1 MIPEPSP
8 QPQEKRPGT
17 RRQGLVVGALVV
29 AACYVTGLAVNNL
42 ATGDAAG
49 VINRI
54 FPRIGQGN
62 SVDASAIAAT
72 WRIVQQEYVLRS
84 LGADVGTQGAET
96 GIIAKLKNDYN
107 DRFSNYY
114 TADQYAQLQSNLS
127 GQRQGS
133 IGIALEAR
141 CAGETVCGQNA
152 TPTELTIEEVLHN
165 QPAEKAGLRNNDVL
179 VSVDGKNLAQLVPD
193 ISNRLDRAAS
203 LVRGDPNTQ
212 VTIGVLR
219 AGQPMSFT
227 VTRQNLQIPAVY
239 SQRFGPVLDIEVTG
253 FDDNSGADFRKQ
265 LQDGLNGGATSVIL
279 DLRGNPGGLV
289 SEAQS
294 IASQFLTPVKGKEE
308 DVVVRRGRMTTST
321 QDPLG
326 VPGTAEKVERDTIQ
340 SGGVAP
346 SQKLVVLVDGDSAS
360 ASEIVAAALH
370 DYNRAQLVGE
380 KTFGKG
386 SVQED
391 FPLPGGADLH
401 LTVERWFGP
410 DGESIDGTGITP
422 DRAVALPNG
431 DDRFRIDAQ
440 SAAPAADPQ
449 LQAAL
454 QLLQPQPAPA

>member
-1 MIPEPSP
+1 MIPESP
-8 QPQEKRPGT
+8 EPRAQRPG
-17 RRQGLVVGALVV
+17 RSRQGVVLGALVV

-49 VINRI
+49 IIDRI
-54 FPRIGQGN
+54 FPRIAQGN
-62 SVDASAIAAT
+62 QVDASAIAAT
-72 WRIVQQEYVLRS
+72 WRIIQQQYVLRS
-84 LGADVGTQGAET
+84 LSGDVGTRGAET
-96 GIIAKLKNDYN
+96 GIIDKLKNDYN

-127 GQRQGS
+127 GQRSGS

-141 CAGETVCGQNA
+141 CPGEKICAQSAN
-152 TPTELTIEEVLHN
+152 PTELVIEEVLHN
-165 QPAEKAGLRNNDVL
+165 QPAEKAGLRSGDVL
-179 VSVDGKNLAQLVPD
+179 VSVDNQNLGQLVPD
-193 ISNRLDRAAS
+193 VSSRLDKAAA
-203 LVRGDPNTQ
+203 LVRGNPGTQ
-212 VTIGVLR
+212 VTLGVLR
-219 AGQPMSFT
+219 GGQPVSVT
-227 VTRQNLQIPAVY
+227 VTRQNLTIPAVY
-239 SQRFGPVLDIEVTG
+239 SQRFGSVLDVEVTG
-253 FDDNSGADFRKQ
+253 FDDNSGNDVRKQ

-289 SEAQS
+289 SEAQT
-294 IASQFLTPVKGKEE
+294 IASQFLQPIKGKQD
-308 DVVVRRGRMTTST
+308 DVVVRRGRMTTSS

-326 VPGTAEKVERDTIQ
+326 VPGTAEKVEHDAIL
-340 SGGVAP
+340 SGGVALTP
-346 SQKLVVLVDGDSAS
+346 KMVVLVDGDSAS

-370 DYNRAQLVGE
+370 DDHRAQLVGE

-410 DGESIDGTGITP
+410 AGESIDGTGITP
-422 DRAVALPNG
+422 DRTVTLPSP

-440 SAAPAADPQ
+440 SADPAADTQ

-454 QLLQPQPAPA
+454 QMLQPQPAPA

>member
-1 MIPEPSP
+1 VIPDPPEPREA
-8 QPQEKRPGT
+8 QPGRP
-17 RRQGLVVGALVV
+17 RRQGLVVGVLVL

-62 SVDASAIAAT
+62 NVDESAIAAT
-72 WRIVQQEYVLRS
+72 WRVIQQEYVLRGLS
-84 LGADVGTQGAET
+84 ADTGTQGAET
-96 GIIAKLKNDYN
+96 GIIQKLKDDYN

-127 GQRQGS
+127 GQRNGS

-141 CAGETVCGQNA
+141 CAGETICAQNA
-152 TPTELTIEEVLHN
+152 TPTEIVIEDVLHN
-165 QPAEKAGLRNNDVL
+165 QPAEKAGLRNGDVL
-179 VSVDGKNLAQLVPD
+179 ATVNGRNLAQQVPD
-193 ISNRLDRAAS
+193 VNSRLNTAAS
-203 LVRGDPNTQ
+203 LVRGDPGTQ

-219 AGQPMSFT
+219 KGQPLSVT

-239 SQRFGPVLDIEVTG
+239 SQRFGPVLDMEVTG
-253 FDDNSGADFRKQ
+253 FDENSGADFKKQ

-294 IASQFLTPVKGKEE
+294 IASEFLRPVHGKEQ

-321 QDPLG
+321 GNPLG
-326 VPGTAEKVERDTIQ
+326 VPSTAQKVEHDTIL
-340 SGGVAP
+340 SGGVALT
-346 SQKLVVLVDGDSAS
+346 QKLVVLVDGDSAS

-370 DYNRAQLVGE
+370 DYDRGQLVGE

-422 DRAVALPNG
+422 DRTVALPNT
-431 DDRFRIDAQ
+431 DDQFRIDAQ
-440 SAAPAADPQ
+440 SVDPSQDPQ

-454 QLLQPQPAPA
+454 QLLQPQPAAA

>member
-1 MIPEPSP
+1 MIPEPP
-8 QPQEKRPGT
+8 APQEKRPGT
-17 RRQGLVVGALVV
+17 RRQGLVVGVLVV

-49 VINRI
+49 IINRI

-72 WRIVQQEYVLRS
+72 WRIIQQEYVLRS
-84 LGADVGTQGAET
+84 LSGDVGTQGAET

-114 TADQYAQLQSNLS
+114 TADQYASLQSDLS
-127 GQRQGS
+127 GRRKGS

-141 CAGETVCGQNA
+141 CTGEKICAQNA
-152 TPTELTIEEVLHN
+152 TPIELVIEQVLHN

-179 VSVDGKNLAQLVPD
+179 VSVNGQNLAQAVSD
-193 ISNRLDRAAS
+193 ISARLDKAAA

-212 VTIGVLR
+212 VTLGVLR
-219 AGQPMSFT
+219 AGQPLSFT
-227 VTRQNLQIPAVY
+227 VTRQDLSIPAVY
-239 SQRFGPVLDIEVTG
+239 SQRFGSVLDMEVTG

-265 LQDGLNGGATSVIL
+265 LQDGLNGGATSVVL

-321 QDPLG
+321 SQPLG
-326 VPGTAEKVERDTIQ
+326 VANTAEKVEHDTIL
-340 SGGVAP
+340 SGGVATTE
-346 SQKLVVLVDGDSAS
+346 KLVVLVDGDSAS

-370 DYNRAQLVGE
+370 DYKRAQLVGE

-422 DRAVALPNG
+422 DRTVALPDS
-431 DDRFRIDAQ
+431 DDQFRIDAQ
-440 SAAPAADPQ
+440 SADPSQDPQ